1 MSHSGMDPATRRWHG
16 HMALVGT
23 SLLMVVADH
32 DNIAVTD
39 AALALAPK
47 RLVMIKGGHFDPY
60 LGAALDWFR
69 AHLASPGLAA

>member
-1 MSHSGMDPATRRWHG
+1 
-16 HMALVGT
+16 
-23 SLLMVVADH
+23 MVVADH

-60 LGAALDWFR
+60 LGAPLDWFG
-69 AHLASPGLAA
+69 ADLASPSLAA

>member
-1 MSHSGMDPATRRWHG
+1 MASTHG
-16 HMALVGT
+16 ISGT

-39 AALALAPK
+39 VALALALK

-60 LGAALDWFR
+60 LGAPLDWF
-69 AHLASPGLAA
+69 HEASKPS